1 MGTSPA
7 QRFLGRRCKT
17 LLPITKSLLSPRYPV
32 KQDVQELQA
41 QKARQLRYYNQHG
54 RDLRPIAPGET
65 VRIQLPGQKTW
76 SVGICKALVGPRSYK
91 IKVGDAVYRR
101 NRRHVI
107 RLDELVDTDDRNL
120 DPQTTD
126 LEEGM
131 DNSSAGME
139 QNRTPT
145 TMAPQE
151 QGTLRRSQRTPRAPR
166 WMEDYV
172 PS

>member
-1 MGTSPA
+1 M
-7 QRFLGRRCKT
+7 
-17 LLPITKSLLSPRYPV
+17 
-32 KQDVQELQA
+32 
-41 QKARQLRYYNQHG
+41 
-54 RDLRPIAPGET
+54 
-65 VRIQLPGQKTW
+65 
-76 SVGICKALVGPRSYK
+76 GPRSYE

-101 NRRHVI
+101 NRCHVI
-107 RLDELVDTDDRNL
+107 RTDELVDTDDRNL